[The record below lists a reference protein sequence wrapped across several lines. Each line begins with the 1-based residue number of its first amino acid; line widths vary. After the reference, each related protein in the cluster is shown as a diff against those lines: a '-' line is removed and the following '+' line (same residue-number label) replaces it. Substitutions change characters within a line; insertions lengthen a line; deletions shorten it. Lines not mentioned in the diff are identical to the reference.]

1 MSQYATYGNL
11 MRLEWI
17 DDILA
22 VHDTG
27 SLRAAA
33 DIRFLTASAFT
44 RRIKAVEEAL
54 GGELFDRNNKPLT
67 LRPHVLEA
75 IPELRDA
82 AASLRGIQ
90 SQLGAL
96 KGQQKRT
103 RLICQHTLSVLWAPK
118 VTRVLS
124 ETGKSVRVRSGSR
137 DECLLS
143 IIKSDADV
151 AIVYE
156 EPDTVTAEANDLFDR
171 MLLGQEEF
179 MPVMAAG
186 GADKL
191 ARAIEAQQIPL
202 VTYPRNLFLGEVL
215 ERVLSTRPLKDMKVT
230 TVAESGLGPAVLE
243 FVREGIGVGWLPT
256 SMITNELED
265 GEFKAATDIFPS
277 FDLNIVA
284 LKSNRE
290 RTKSGAVVWREIQ
303 ENFIPG

>member
-1 MSQYATYGNL
+1 